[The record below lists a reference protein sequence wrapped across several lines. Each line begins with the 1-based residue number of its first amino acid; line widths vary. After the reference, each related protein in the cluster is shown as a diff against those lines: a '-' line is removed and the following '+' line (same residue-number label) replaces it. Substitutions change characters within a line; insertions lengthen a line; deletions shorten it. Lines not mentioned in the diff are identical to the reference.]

1 MSGNLLFLAGET
13 ALYHVREHGLR
24 PESVGIL
31 AGAAGGPKWL
41 VLSALDRFLTSWL
54 VLNRKTLLR
63 LIGSS
68 IGAWRFAA
76 YSMKNPVRALELFED
91 EYINQFYD
99 HRPTPA
105 EVTRESYR
113 IFDAFTG
120 KNGTA
125 EILSN
130 PYIRLNVLSARCRW
144 PLSSDRT
151 VPLALGLSAA
161 ALANLLRRRWIGA
174 FFERTL
180 FHDSRDFTPFFS
192 TDGFSLQGIA
202 LSERNLRKALMAS
215 GSIPLVMSRVT
226 DIEGAPPGSYRDGG
240 LIDYHLDLPFLPG
253 DGIVLFPHYLDRIIP
268 GWFDKKLFWRSAS
281 PANFK
286 NVLLVCPSREF
297 VARLPHGKIPDRDDF
312 VRFYRRDDER
322 ISYWRKVA
330 QAGSMLVDEFH
341 EAVESGSIKR
351 LIKPLR

>member
-1 MSGNLLFLAGET
+1 MAGNLLFLAGGK
-13 ALYHVREHGLR
+13 ALAHVREHGLN
-24 PESVGIL
+24 PESVRIL

-41 VLSALDRFLTSWL
+41 ILSALDRFLASWM
-54 VLNRKTLLR
+54 VRKRKTPLR

-76 YSMKNPVRALELFED
+76 YSMNNPVHALELFED
-91 EYINQFYD
+91 EYINQCYD

-120 KNGTA
+120 KDGAA

-130 PYIRLNVLSARCRW
+130 PHVRLNLLSARCRW

-161 ALANLLRRRWIGA
+161 ALANLLGRRWIA
-174 FFERTL
+174 SFFERTL
-180 FHDSRDFTPFFS
+180 FHDARDFSPLFAI
-192 TDGFSLQGIA
+192 DGFPPQRVA
-202 LSERNLRKALMAS
+202 LSERNLRAALMAS

-226 DIEGAPPGSYRDGG
+226 NIAGAPPGAYRDGG
-240 LIDYHLDLPFLPG
+240 LIDYHLDLPFQSG

-268 GWFDKKLFWRSAS
+268 GWFDKNVFWRSAS
-281 PANFK
+281 PANFE

-297 VARLPHGKIPDRDDF
+297 VARLPYGKIPDRDDF

-322 ISYWRKVA
+322 IDYWRGA
-330 QAGSMLVDEFH
+330 SQAGAMLSDEFR
-341 EAVESGSIKR
+341 EAVESGSIRR
-351 LIKPLR
+351 LVKPMR

>member
-1 MSGNLLFLAGET
+1 MSGNLLFLAGEN
-13 ALYHVREHGLR
+13 ALAYVREHGLR
-24 PESVGIL
+24 PESVSIL

-41 VLSALDRFLTSWL
+41 VLSALDRFLAPWL
-54 VLNRKTLLR
+54 LKRRKTPLR

-76 YSMKNPVRALELFED
+76 YSMKNPMRALELFED

-120 KNGTA
+120 KNGAA

-130 PYIRLNVLSARCRW
+130 PRMRLNVLSARCRW
-144 PLSSDRT
+144 PLSSDRS

-180 FHDSRDFTPFFS
+180 FHDSRDFSPFFA
-192 TDGFSLQGIA
+192 TDGFPLQGIA
-202 LSERNLRKALMAS
+202 LSERNLRSALMAS

-226 DIEGAPPGSYRDGG
+226 DIAGAPPGAYRDGG
-240 LIDYHLDLPFLPG
+240 LIDYHLDLAFRSG
-253 DGIVLFPHYLDRIIP
+253 DGVVLFPHYLDRIIP

-281 PANFK
+281 PANSK
-286 NVLLVCPSREF
+286 NVLLLCPSREF
-297 VARLPHGKIPDRDDF
+297 VTGLPYGKIPDRDDF

-322 ISYWRKVA
+322 IAYWRKVSH
-330 QAGSMLVDEFH
+330 AGAALSDEFN
-341 EAVESGSIKR
+341 EAVESGSIRR